1 MRGDETFAAPADG
14 SAHRH
19 ATKGRP
25 SDESSVASGSPVPP
39 RRTFAPGI
47 HALRSLRAAIAFAL
61 RAALT
66 GEAGSR
72 STGDP
77 SLKSIE
83 GVRVNASGKSLLPGQ
98 PV

>member
-1 MRGDETFAAPADG
+1 M
-14 SAHRH
+14 
-19 ATKGRP
+19 
-25 SDESSVASGSPVPP
+25 P
-39 RRTFAPGI
+39 RRRTYATGI

>member
-1 MRGDETFAAPADG
+1 MPR
-14 SAHRH
+14 
-19 ATKGRP
+19 
-25 SDESSVASGSPVPP
+25 
-39 RRTFAPGI
+39 RRTFASAILG
-47 HALRSLRAAIAFAL
+47 LGSLRAAIAFAL

-77 SLKSIE
+77 SLKSGEVAIL
-83 GVRVNASGKSLLPGQ
+83 NASGQSLLPGQ